1 MGMLLWI
8 VEGHESRI
16 ASIKEDAN
24 VVPSFAHGAISC
36 RRFLFRIVST
46 RFPNPTSVS
55 AWGSNSCHG
64 SAPAGLEIWEGAA
77 VNPGGP
83 PPPSGPH
90 PPFILPLLFTPSY
103 NKLIFH
109 TGMPT
114 APPPRTHRFLLH

>member
-1 MGMLLWI
+1 MRAALIGTEFPPSPLLDGYSFLAGRDPPEIGVTRQEHLQVPTTGFSSSIDMGMLLWI
-8 VEGHESRI
+8 VEGHESTI

-64 SAPAGLEIWEGAA
+64 SAPAGLII
-77 VNPGGP
+77 V
-83 PPPSGPH
+83 
-90 PPFILPLLFTPSY
+90 
-103 NKLIFH
+103 
-109 TGMPT
+109 
-114 APPPRTHRFLLH
+114 

>member
-64 SAPAGLEIWEGAA
+64 SAPAGLQIGEGAG
-77 VNPGGP
+77 VNQGGP
-83 PPPSGPH
+83 APLTSPYPPSISP
-90 PPFILPLLFTPSY
+90 ILFSPTYHKIKYHNGEPNPS
-103 NKLIFH
+103 
-109 TGMPT
+109 PT
-114 APPPRTHRFLLH
+114 QPT